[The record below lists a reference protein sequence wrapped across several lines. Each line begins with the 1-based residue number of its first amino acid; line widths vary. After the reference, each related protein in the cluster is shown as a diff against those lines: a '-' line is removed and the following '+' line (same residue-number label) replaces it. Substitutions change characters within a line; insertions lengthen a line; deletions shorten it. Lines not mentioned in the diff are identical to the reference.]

1 MTGDLYRIILLLL
14 IAFPCHAKKLYK
26 YQDEKGVW
34 QFSDVAP
41 NTHQPV
47 EVRQLKVSGNNQ
59 QVWLQHTGS
68 DRQPQYF
75 VRNAYAGSVEL
86 EVQFVTQSN
95 VRSDPELPRRFTIA
109 SGISDTLFTIDNIN
123 PYKSSAF
130 RLKYSYILGKPLV
143 NYHSSTLYLPPI
155 ASHSEFQIS
164 QAFDG
169 KFSHTDPQNKYAV
182 DIMMPVGSP
191 IYAARSGVVMEVK
204 NDFFEAGTNEA
215 FKSKANS
222 IRIEH
227 DDGSMAVYAHLA
239 LEQAQVF
246 SGQRVEAGDLIAYS
260 GNTGFTTGPHLHF
273 AVQINQGMKLV
284 SVPFQFSNEL
294 HGPITPEAGLWLK
307 GIN

>member
-1 MTGDLYRIILLLL
+1 MPYKLCWFL
-14 IAFPCHAKKLYK
+14 IFFGFFSFAQAKKLYK
-26 YQDEKGVW
+26 FQDKQSNW
-34 QFSDVAP
+34 HFTDVP
-41 NTHQPV
+41 PKTDQPV
-47 EVRQLKVSGNNQ
+47 EIRQLKVSGNNQ
-59 QVWLQHTGS
+59 QVWLQHSGS

-75 VRNAYAGSVEL
+75 ARNAYAGSVEL

-95 VRSDPELPRRFTIA
+95 VRSQPELPRRFTVP
-109 SGISDTLFTIDNIN
+109 SGISDTLFTVNNIN
-123 PYKSSAF
+123 PYEPSAF

-143 NYHSSTLYLPPI
+143 NYRSSSLYLPPI
-155 ASHSEFQIS
+155 AGDSEFQIS

-169 KFSHTDPQNKYAV
+169 IFSHTDPQNKYAV
-182 DIMMPVGSP
+182 DIMMPVGTP
-191 IYAARSGVVMEVK
+191 IYAARSGVIMEVK
-204 NDFFEAGTNEA
+204 NDFFETGTEETY
-215 FKSKANS
+215 KSKANN

-284 SVPFQFSNEL
+284 SVPFQFMNKQ
-294 HGPITPEAGLWLK
+294 HRVITPEAGLWLK